1 LIQSPCPTVTP
12 ANNNTDPTMTE
23 HTLSSSQSLRFLGL
37 NLNGGVFKVHMLTF
51 YLSCYMAIM
60 LATFVPQTQPFLL
73 SEVLH
78 LDTSRQGVVSGNLN
92 FWGEIVIIVTVGLW
106 GSLSD
111 RIGRR
116 AVTSMGFILIAA
128 GIFMYGFARDI
139 PGLLLGRVIYSAGI
153 AAISTML
160 ITLMAD
166 YVSNPSR
173 GKATGFLG
181 IMNGLGA
188 MTAALFLLK
197 LPAMFKSG
205 GMDAEAAAFA
215 TYSTMAAIT
224 LAVGI
229 AMFFGLRRGRDQT
242 HVDKTPMLRQLR
254 EGIAE
259 GRRPIIALAY
269 TASFVARGNLAVVG
283 TFFTLWASVYGT
295 TELGLTSAEAIK
307 KGGGILAISYGASLL
322 SAPVFGIMVDRMNRV
337 SALAVSLLV
346 GAVGYGSTYWLDD
359 PFSLPTIISLVLIG
373 MAEVGCIITSG
384 VLIAEQAPDRLR
396 GSVVGVFTLTGAIGI
411 LVASVVGGYLFDHWL
426 KTGPF
431 VFFGIIAAL
440 VLLWALLLR
449 RRPVGSSGELPTKA
463 H

>member
-1 LIQSPCPTVTP
+1 MTDFPSNRP
-12 ANNNTDPTMTE
+12 AG
-23 HTLSSSQSLRFLGL
+23 LRFLGL
-37 NLNGGVFKVHMLTF
+37 HLNSGVCRSHLLTF
-51 YLSCYMAIM
+51 YLACYAAIM

-73 SEVLH
+73 AEVLH
-78 LDTSRQGVVSGNLN
+78 LDPSRQGVVSGTLN
-92 FWGEIVIIVTVGLW
+92 FWGEIVIIVSVGLW

-116 AVTSMGFILIAA
+116 AVTAMGFGLAAA
-128 GIFMYGFARDI
+128 GISMYGLARDV
-139 PGLLLGRVIYSAGI
+139 PGLLVGRVIYSAGI

-197 LPAMFKSG
+197 LPAMFKG
-205 GMDAEAAAFA
+205 NGMAAEDAALA
-215 TYSTMAAIT
+215 TYATMGAVT
-224 LAVGI
+224 LAIGI
-229 AMFFGLRRGRDQT
+229 AMFVGLRPGQQQP
-242 HVDKTPMLRQLR
+242 HGQKTPMLRQLR

-269 TASFVARGNLAVVG
+269 TSSFVARGNLAVVG

-295 TELGLTSAEAIK
+295 TELGMTSAEAIK
-307 KGGGILAISYGASLL
+307 KGGGILAISYMASLL
-322 SAPVFGIMVDRMNRV
+322 SAPLFGIMADRMNRV

-346 GAVGYGSTYWLDD
+346 GAVGYGSTYWLTD
-359 PFSLPTIISLVLIG
+359 PFGAPTIVSLVLIG

-396 GSVVGVFTLTGAIGI
+396 GSVVGVFTLTGAVGI
-411 LVASVVGGYLFDHWL
+411 LVASVAGGYLFDHWL
-426 KTGPF
+426 HAGPF
-431 VFFGIIAAL
+431 VFFGLIAGF

-449 RRPVGSSGELPTKA
+449 GRPAGSSAALAATAGR
-463 H
+463 